1 MKSETGR
8 AGAWLVFA
16 VLLGLGGVAF
26 WYVTSQRA
34 PVGSQVTPAPAKT
47 EQTTKADIAAGDTK
61 PRPKPAPE
69 QVRLLQVPSRP
80 AGDVIKAIVPTKYKR
95 GLFWKLERPGFRPSY
110 LLGTAH
116 SGDQRVLQ
124 VIPRIKKQLDQAEAL
139 CTELKLDFF
148 TVFSITKVM
157 LYSGGKTLK
166 SEIGDKLYTQ
176 VLEVARKRGLSAE
189 QLNRFK
195 PWAVTMTFSLPEK
208 ERRGA
213 GLDMKLYAE
222 AARQRK
228 KLCGLEEVQEQIS
241 VFANMPLADQV
252 RLLQLTID
260 HYDKIQQQTDALIQ
274 HYSNGDLASM
284 ARLMTQS
291 PLTKDDKIT
300 NDFVFS
306 LVVRRNY
313 VMANRMQPY
322 LRQGNAFI
330 AIGAL
335 HLPGRQGVLRLL
347 ESMGYKVTRIF

>member
-1 MKSETGR
+1 MKSEAGR
-8 AGAWLVFA
+8 LGAWAVLVI
-16 VLLGLGGVAF
+16 LLGLGGAAV
-26 WYVTSQRA
+26 WYFVLDEQ
-34 PVGSQVTPAPAKT
+34 PVSAPARPQQPS
-47 EQTTKADIAAGDTK
+47 ENTKNAVSGQGTQADRRQ
-61 PRPKPAPE
+61 PP
-69 QVRLLQVPSRP
+69 VRLLQIP
-80 AGDVIKAIVPTKYKR
+80 AGPNGDAISAIRPTRYKK
-95 GLFWKLERPGFRPSY
+95 GLFWKLERPGARPSY

-116 SGDQRVLQ
+116 SGDRRVLR
-124 VIPRIKKQLDQAEAL
+124 VIPRIRKQLDAAEVL

-148 TVFSITKVM
+148 TMFSITKVM
-157 LYSGGKTLK
+157 LYTGGKTLK
-166 SEIGDKLYTQ
+166 SEIGDRLYAQ
-176 VLEVARKRGLSAE
+176 VLAVAKKRGMSSA

-208 ERRGA
+208 ERHGI

-241 VFANMPLADQV
+241 VFANMPLADQI

-260 HYDKIQQQTDALIQ
+260 HYDMIQQQTDALIQ

-284 ARLMTQS
+284 AKLMTES
-291 PLTKDDKIT
+291 PLTKDDRIT

-322 LRQGNAFI
+322 LRKGNAFI